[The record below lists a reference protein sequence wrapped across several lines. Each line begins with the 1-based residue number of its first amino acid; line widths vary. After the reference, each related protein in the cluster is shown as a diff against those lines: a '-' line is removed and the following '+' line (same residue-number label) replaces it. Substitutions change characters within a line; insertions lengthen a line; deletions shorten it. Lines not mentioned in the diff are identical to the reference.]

1 MASCTDCG
9 IGRIETGPN
18 AGAFYLKGASSASWS
33 RACSIEDYNGLHCD
47 PLTGNAW
54 AEPPIGA
61 AGVDSVTNDNY
72 PPASVVAGLAV
83 TPVRTVRFNNPSQCL
98 PFVGYMTLQFGYG
111 MTSTLD
117 FEVDVAQFISFAV
130 NAVAPAPIL
139 QDTHT
144 VVGSIATGVRTV
156 WSDHSLPD
164 WFSPI
169 TIPPGGFVEFSSQMV
184 VSSVRYIGPPGAV
197 VWAVGGSAIIMKVK
211 GSNTQI

>member
-1 MASCTDCG
+1 
-9 IGRIETGPN
+9 
-18 AGAFYLKGASSASWS
+18 
-33 RACSIEDYNGLHCD
+33 LHCD

-54 AEPPIGA
+54 VEPPIGA

-211 GSNTQI
+211 GSNTQILGVLNV